1 MNKKIKKI
9 IAFSL
14 ATGTF
19 ATCGPLTNS
28 NLFTTKAY
36 ASSDDADELSD
47 IDVEDNDGDTID
59 LYEDKDYDD
68 ELEDDP
74 EEGETYYGESDT
86 KKITIDVDGA
96 DDDHVR
102 IFKGSTEYKVGD
114 KISLDSSGR
123 TTLDIRVYEDDYDD
137 DEDYSSSDYNEYT
150 LKIEYT
156 DDDDDDDDDD
166 DNELTEIEIEDENGD
181 DIDLYED
188 DDYDDELE
196 DDPEEDE
203 TYYAESDTKKIKID
217 VDADDDY
224 VRIFKGNTAYEVKD
238 EISLSSGNNTLKIRV
253 YDDEYDKDEDYSSSD
268 YEEYTVKVNYTGKDE
283 VALSTLSL
291 AGASINFNKD
301 TTSYNSGVGNTTS
314 SITVQA
320 IPTDGEDTVT
330 INGTTVGSSDNYKK
344 TINLNVGNNTV
355 TVKVQDEDGES
366 KTYTVTVNRSAQ
378 TVYTTPGATSNTIKT
393 SKYGW
398 QLVNNTWYY
407 TYSNGT
413 KATGWQYIGGQ
424 WYYLDSYG
432 RMKTGWFKDTDG
444 RWYYLQPSGAMAKNT
459 TINGYKLGSNGAWVK

>member
-19 ATCGPLTNS
+19 ATCTSLTNS

-47 IDVEDNDGDTID
+47 IDVEDNDGDT
-59 LYEDKDYDD
+59 
-68 ELEDDP
+68 
-74 EEGETYYGESDT
+74 
-86 KKITIDVDGA
+86 
-96 DDDHVR
+96 
-102 IFKGSTEYKVGD
+102 
-114 KISLDSSGR
+114 
-123 TTLDIRVYEDDYDD
+123 
-137 DEDYSSSDYNEYT
+137 
-150 LKIEYT
+150 
-156 DDDDDDDDDD
+156 
-166 DNELTEIEIEDENGD
+166 
-181 DIDLYED
+181 IDLYED

-224 VRIFKGNTAYEVKD
+224 VRIFKGYEVND

-283 VALSTLSL
+283 VALSSLSL

-330 INGTTVGSSDNYKK
+330 INGTTVSSSDNYKK
-344 TINLNVGNNTV
+344 VINLNIGNNTI

-366 KTYTVTVNRSAQ
+366 KTYTVIVNRSAQ
-378 TVYTTPGATSNTIKT
+378 TVYTTPGTTSNTT
-393 SKYGW
+393 TTNSKYGW

-424 WYYLDSYG
+424 WYYLDSAG